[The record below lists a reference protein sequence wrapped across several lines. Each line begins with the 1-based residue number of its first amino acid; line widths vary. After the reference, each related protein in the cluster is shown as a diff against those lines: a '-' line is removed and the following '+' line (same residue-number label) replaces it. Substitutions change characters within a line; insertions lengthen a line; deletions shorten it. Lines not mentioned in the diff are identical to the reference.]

1 MDHELPDPLPEFAAR
16 LRAMR
21 KERGYS
27 QESLAHAAGLDRT
40 YVNSA
45 EAGRRNVTLRTIY
58 RLAEALDVDP
68 AELVSDR
75 CSLRPDDAPA
85 SVR

>member
-1 MDHELPDPLPEFAAR
+1 MDDELPDPLPEFGAR
-16 LRAMR
+16 LRALR
-21 KERGYS
+21 TERGFS
-27 QESLAHAAGLDRT
+27 QESLAHVAGLDRT

-58 RLAEALDVDP
+58 RLAAALGVDP

-75 CSLRPDDAPA
+75 R
-85 SVR
+85 